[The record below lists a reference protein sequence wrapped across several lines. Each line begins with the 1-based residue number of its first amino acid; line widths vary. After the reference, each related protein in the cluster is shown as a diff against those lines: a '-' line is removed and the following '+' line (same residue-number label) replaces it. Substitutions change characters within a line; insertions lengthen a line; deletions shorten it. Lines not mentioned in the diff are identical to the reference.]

1 MFKLLKGGEC
11 YAPHYVGKKDILIA
25 LDKICRIEDEIPQ
38 DKLWDMKVIDC
49 NDKIIIPG
57 LIDQHVHILGGGG
70 EEGAISR
77 IPEIQLSE
85 IIGAGVTT
93 VVGVLGFDSI
103 TRNISN
109 LLAKANSLQAEGI
122 TTYIYTGSYSLPTN
136 TLTGKIST
144 DIALID
150 KIIGV
155 GEIALSDYRSSH
167 PNLQSLKE
175 LAIEARK
182 GGMIGSKAGI
192 VHFHIGD
199 GKSGIMELFKLIE
212 ESDYPIDMFIPTHI
226 NRNKKL
232 FEQGIEFVKMGG
244 YIDLTAGE
252 TSDKGYSYS
261 EAMEIIK
268 KGKNDFSRI
277 TFSSDGNGSNMGNG
291 ICMISQL
298 LNDMRDSILNN
309 KMDISTVIGT
319 ATINVAKFL
328 RIYPKKGTIKVGSD
342 ADLVI
347 LNKSTL
353 ELETVIS
360 GGNLFMED
368 GKIIRRGKF
377 EKYLN

>member
-1 MFKLLKGGEC
+1 MFMLLKGGEC
-11 YAPHYVGKKDILIA
+11 YAPHYDGKKDILIA

-38 DKLWDMKVIDC
+38 DKFWDLKIIDC
-49 NDKIIIPG
+49 NEKIIIPG

-85 IIGAGVTT
+85 IICAGVTT

-109 LLAKANSLQAEGI
+109 LLAKANSLEAEGI

-199 GKSGIMELFKLIE
+199 GKSGIMQLFRLIE

-226 NRNKKL
+226 NRNRKL
-232 FEQGIEFVKMGG
+232 FEQGIKFIQMGG
-244 YIDLTAGE
+244 YIDITAGE
-252 TSDKGYSYS
+252 TSDKGYSFP
-261 EAMEIIK
+261 EAMEVIK
-268 KGKNDFSRI
+268 KGNNDFKKI

-291 ICMISQL
+291 ICKISQMF
-298 LNDMRDSILNN
+298 NDMRDSILNN

-328 RIYPKKGTIKVGSD
+328 KIYPKKGTIQVGSD
-342 ADLVI
+342 ADVVI
-347 LNKSTL
+347 LDKSTL
-353 ELETVIS
+353 AIDTVIS
-360 GGNLFMED
+360 NGKVFMED
-368 GKIIRRGKF
+368 GKIIKRGKF